1 MGMSVSRMYS
11 IQSYRVRSYVSEVEA
26 VAETFKE
33 DDTLWNSDD
42 ATEVKFFDPPKE
54 YQIII

>member
-1 MGMSVSRMYS
+1 MTVVTRLA
-11 IQSYRVRSYVSEVEA
+11 RLNA
-26 VAETFKE
+26 VAATFKE
-33 DDTLWNSDD
+33 DDTIWNSDD